1 MLFVMF
7 RLSAILTILC
17 LGCLLPVAASPLR
30 VCLLDLEERTADCC
44 ADCGEE
50 DKDCC
55 LDVQPIP
62 PGPLAKGFFELPD
75 FSVQLLDTC
84 FALPAAPPE
93 IFAFL
98 PRMAR
103 PPPCCGPP
111 SAHRALLN
119 VWRL

>member
-1 MLFVMF
+1 MLSIMF

-17 LGCLLPVAASPLR
+17 LGCLLPLAGSPLR
-30 VCLLDLEERTADCC
+30 VCILEQEERSEDCC
-44 ADCGEE
+44 TDCGEE
-50 DKDCC
+50 DKECC

-62 PGPLAKGFFELPD
+62 PGPLVKGIFETPD
-75 FSVQLLDTC
+75 FSAQMLDAS

-93 IFAFL
+93 IFAFF
-98 PRMAR
+98 PRMVC